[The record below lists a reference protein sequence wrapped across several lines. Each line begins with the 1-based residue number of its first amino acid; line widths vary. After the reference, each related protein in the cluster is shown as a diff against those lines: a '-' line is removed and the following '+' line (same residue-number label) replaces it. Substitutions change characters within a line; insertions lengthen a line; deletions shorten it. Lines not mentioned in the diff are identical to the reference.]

1 MKRLLLVDD
10 DPACLLA
17 LGERLRFAFR
27 KEQLAVDI
35 ADSASTGIILGHTY
49 RYDAVIVDLVM
60 PGTTGI
66 TFVRQLRQT
75 QPEVPVIMVSGLTT
89 QDEIGAQ
96 LKAVAFF
103 PKPIDFAGLC
113 NTLMSVFSP
122 TPSPMQPRSSVP
134 HRRHTPSVRS

>member
-89 QDEIGAQ
+89 QDEIGA

-122 TPSPMQPRSSVP
+122 TPRPMQPRSSVL

>member
-10 DPACLLA
+10 DPSCLLA

-27 KEQLAVDI
+27 KDNLAVDI

-60 PGTTGI
+60 PGTPGM
-66 TFVRQLRQT
+66 TFVKQLRQT
-75 QPEVPVIMVSGLTT
+75 QPDVPVIMVSGSTH
-89 QDEIGAQ
+89 QGEIGGQ
-96 LKAVAFF
+96 SEAVAFF
-103 PKPIDFAGLC
+103 PKPIDFSGLC
-113 NTLMSVFSP
+113 HTLTSVFSP
-122 TPSPMQPRSSVP
+122 SPVQPRSSLL